1 MIDTGISQVKQ
12 YIEYLIYSS
21 IRLIASIQSFKI
33 NGITTY
39 KLTAVT
45 FGLDSSEWTLSCK
58 NMYVV
63 ITQPCREPQSDS
75 LIILLA
81 LGLS

>member
-1 MIDTGISQVKQ
+1 MIDTGICQVKQ
-12 YIEYLIYSS
+12 YIEFLIYFS

-33 NGITTY
+33 KGITTH

-45 FGLDSSEWTLSCK
+45 FGLGSSEWTLSCK
-58 NMYVV
+58 NMYV
-63 ITQPCREPQSDS
+63 IIMQPCREPRSDS
-75 LIILLA
+75 LIILLT